1 MAPMSQNLLKCRNQS
16 GKRISQGINR
26 RIQNDTSEGGSC
38 EVPSGY
44 SAEGVVQCRA
54 LSVPL
59 SVDLKPQVCINLFVT
74 NVSLSL
80 PTEVWNVDLDSAIAR
95 KRETEQSRG
104 A

>member
-1 MAPMSQNLLKCRNQS
+1 MTLLRVEAAKS
-16 GKRISQGINR
+16 PQGTAQR
-26 RIQNDTSEGGSC
+26 GT
-38 EVPSGY
+38 
-44 SAEGVVQCRA
+44 AVQRRA

-59 SVDLKPQVCINLFVT
+59 SADLKPQVCINLCVT